1 MNKILLLSLA
11 LWIALPGFSQKRP
24 CVPGKYR
31 NYALV
36 MERNYPISEN
46 TGMENT
52 PVKPESMLD
61 EGAIVGN
68 TYYDNQSNSSMQ
80 SRLHVFDD
88 GTMGVVFTYGIDQY
102 NNFPDRGTGYNYFN
116 GADWDS
122 LPTERIESDRT
133 GWPAYAPY
141 GENGE
146 IVVSHATASIYDGLF
161 IEKREN
167 KGMGDWEEMIFEGP
181 TNPPDLLWSRLAT
194 GGVDHSIIFLLALT
208 NPAIWYQGQY
218 GALVYSRSTDGGQ
231 SWQPENGSF
240 DCLGPDYYSQIYGD
254 TYDMV
259 AKDTIVAILYGCSS
273 YDLGLLKST
282 DGGQSFTQTIIWEHP
297 YPFYGGGITTDT
309 FYCADGAHH
318 LAIDSEG
325 LVHVV
330 FGINRS
336 YSDVAGIY
344 WFPLVDGVAYW
355 NENRPVFSNDLNAL
369 CPYSDCEYSELVE
382 DYSLIG
388 WAQDVNQNGEWDILG
403 QPGLYYVGAS
413 SQPQITITEFGGIR
427 VVYSSLTETFNNGS
441 QDYRHL
447 WTRTSPNGDF
457 WGAFHDLN
465 SDASQAFDECVF
477 PSIASYSNEDEFYV
491 VYQSDNEPGMAVRG
505 DMDPYA
511 ENLIRFP
518 GIITSTN
525 EYDQHTFSVSQ
536 NVPNPAS
543 DLTTFIIEASS
554 PFEAHIEIINSMGI
568 KVLGMNTG
576 LLLPGNNKISL
587 GLEDFLPGV
596 YIYNVMSG
604 NSGII
609 KKMIVR

>member
-1 MNKILLLSLA
+1 MKKLLLFSLA
-11 LWIALPGFSQKRP
+11 IIIALACISQKRP
-24 CVPGKYR
+24 YIPGKFR
-31 NYALV
+31 NYSILLD
-36 MERNYPISEN
+36 RNPVNSEDDIN
-46 TGMENT
+46 EKLPLNQ
-52 PVKPESMLD
+52 KSMLD
-61 EGAIVGN
+61 EEAIVGN

-88 GTMGVVFTYGIDQY
+88 GTMGVVFTYGIDIYY
-102 NNFPDRGTGYNYFN
+102 NFLDRGTGYNYFN
-116 GADWDS
+116 GTGWGEY
-122 LPTERIESDRT
+122 PTARIETDRT

-146 IVVSHATASIYDGLF
+146 IFVSHASAGIFDGLF

-167 KGMGDWEEMIFEGP
+167 KGMGDWGEMIFEGP
-181 TNPPDLLWSRLAT
+181 TNPPDLLWPRIAT

-208 NPAIWYQGQY
+208 HPAIWYQGQY
-218 GALVYSRSTDGGQ
+218 GALVYSRSLDGGQ

-240 DCLGPDYYSQIYGD
+240 DCLGPDYYSGFDGD

-259 AKDTIVAILYGCSS
+259 AKDNIVAILYGCPS

-282 DGGQSFTQTIIWEHP
+282 DAGQSFTQTIIWEHP
-297 YPFYGGGITTDT
+297 YPFYGGGNPTDT

-336 YSDVAGIY
+336 YSNAAGTY

-369 CPYSDCEYSELVE
+369 CPYADCEYSELVE

-403 QPGLYYVGAS
+403 EPGLYYVGAS
-413 SQPQITITEFGGIR
+413 SQPQITITEYGGIR

-447 WTRTSPNGDF
+447 WMRTSPNGDF
-457 WGAFHDLN
+457 WGTFHDLN
-465 SDASQAFDECVF
+465 SDVTQAFDECVF
-477 PSIASYSNEDEFYV
+477 PSIASYSNEDEFNV
-491 VYQSDNEPGMAVRG
+491 VYQSDNEPGTAMGG
-505 DMDPYA
+505 DMDPYT
-511 ENLIRFP
+511 ENLIRFQ
-518 GIITSTN
+518 GLITSTG
-525 EYDQHTFSVSQ
+525 DHFQQSFSVSQ
-536 NVPNPAS
+536 NFPNPAK
-543 DLTTFIIEASS
+543 DLTTILISVNIPAEFCV
-554 PFEAHIEIINSMGI
+554 EIDN
-568 KVLGMNTG
+568 VLGRRVLDINTG
-576 LLLPGNNKISL
+576 VLH
-587 GLEDFLPGV
+587 
-596 YIYNVMSG
+596 
-604 NSGII
+604 SGINNI
-609 KKMIVR
+609 PLDIGGINEGIYFYTVCAGENRITKKMMVR